1 MIDDS
6 LKGENNVIESTIN
19 NENENKQEISLKKI
33 QILCLEHLVYGNDS
47 IVILNFE
54 GFNVTIE
61 KPSKKMKN
69 YACVVTLFY
78 YQSGKLEKDVFHL
91 KKINQLVKF
100 ISCIRTY
107 SQKMFVYGCCDK
119 VENIS
124 QALDKA
130 PFYLL
135 ARLNDAIKEE

>member
-1 MIDDS
+1 MLGDI
-6 LKGENNVIESTIN
+6 LKGESNVMKATVSKEL
-19 NENENKQEISLKKI
+19 ENKQEISLQNI
-33 QILCLEHLVYGNDS
+33 QILCVSNLVYANEN

-61 KPSKKMKN
+61 KPAKNMQN
-69 YACVVTLFY
+69 YACVVTLIY
-78 YQSGKLEKDVFHL
+78 NQVGKLEKDVFYL
-91 KKINQLVKF
+91 KTISQLIKWLR
-100 ISCIRTY
+100 CIRAY
-107 SQKMFVYGCCDK
+107 SQKMFVFGCCDK

-135 ARLNDAIKEE
+135 ARLNDAIKE